1 MSTEILVTGAF
12 VFLAQVVGLS
22 LGTIR
27 TVITVLG
34 ETRAAFCLGTLE
46 MLLWVLGTSTV
57 IAKVGEAPF
66 LGVCYA
72 LGFATG
78 NVVGIFAER
87 KLALGNVVIRII
99 SPAMG
104 NDIAQAV
111 RTAGYSITTV
121 PGVGGEG
128 PVTVQF
134 VVCRRRE
141 MKNVL
146 AIAQDIDADIF
157 YTFETAAG
165 VNKVKSPA
173 RSQRPTPLLSRG

>member
-1 MSTEILVTGAF
+1 MSTEILITGAL
-12 VFLAQVVGLS
+12 VFIAQVLGLS

-34 ETRAAFCLGTLE
+34 ETRAAFLLGTLE

-57 IAKVGEAPF
+57 IAQVGEAP
-66 LGVCYA
+66 LIGVCYA

-78 NVVGIFAER
+78 NVVGIYAER
-87 KLALGNVVIRII
+87 KLALGNVVVRII
-99 SPAMG
+99 SPALG
-104 NDIAQAV
+104 PDIADAV
-111 RTAGYSITTV
+111 RSAGYSITTV

-134 VVCRRRE
+134 VVCRRRD
-141 MKNVL
+141 MKDVL
-146 AIAQDIDADIF
+146 SIAHQVDADIF

-165 VNKVKSPA
+165 VNKIKSPA
-173 RSQRPTPLLSRG
+173 RQQKLVPDMVRP